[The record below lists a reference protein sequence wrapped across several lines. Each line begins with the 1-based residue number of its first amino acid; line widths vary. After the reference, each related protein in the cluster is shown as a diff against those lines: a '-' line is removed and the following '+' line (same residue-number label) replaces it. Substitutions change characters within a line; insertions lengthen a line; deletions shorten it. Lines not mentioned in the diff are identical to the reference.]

1 MIYSTGELANFSPR
15 YHFLYEPS
23 MSCRAYVKLVITD
36 QVFGAVMGTC
46 VGDALGVPVEFVNR
60 NLLTAKPI
68 IGMIGHGTWDHP
80 PRT

>member
-1 MIYSTGELANFSPR
+1 
-15 YHFLYEPS
+15 
-23 MSCRAYVKLVITD
+23 
-36 QVFGAVMGTC
+36 MGTC

-80 PRT
+80 PGT